1 MINSINQSVDQSA
14 KQPINQSINLPTLA
28 YKFIKRL
35 FDIVSSALALVVL
48 IPVWLVAIIGILL
61 SDPGPIFYLA
71 NRVGKDNRVFKMYKF
86 RSMRVD
92 KNANEKSLR
101 PDQDRIFRFG
111 RFIRATKI
119 DELPQL
125 LNVFLGDMA
134 VVGPRPAAVD
144 QIPITRGG
152 ENAVVAT
159 IKPGLTSPAA
169 IYDYLYGDEIEDE
182 AEYMDKVAP
191 TRLALDR
198 YYVGKQTVSYDLKL
212 IWYTVLCILGTIIG
226 KKQVGILK
234 EMINA
239 VDGDRRALTIIES
252 SVDETSIGS
261 PEFLGETGK

>member
-1 MINSINQSVDQSA
+1 MRT
-14 KQPINQSINLPTLA
+14 NLL
-28 YKFIKRL
+28 YRFVKRL
-35 FDIVSSALALVVL
+35 FDIGSSGIALAALF
-48 IPVWLVAIIGILL
+48 PVWIAAIVGILI

-71 NRVGKDNRVFKMYKF
+71 NRAGKDNRTFKMYKF

-92 KNANEKSLR
+92 KNADEKSLR
-101 PDQDRIFRFG
+101 PDQDRIFPFG

-152 ENAVVAT
+152 ANAVVAEL
-159 IKPGLTSPAA
+159 KPGLTSPAA
-169 IYDYLYGDEIEDE
+169 LYDYLYGDEIEDE

-198 YYVGKQTVSYDLKL
+198 YYVGKQKIGYDMKM
-212 IWYTVLCILGTIIG
+212 IWYTVLCIAGTIVH
-226 KKQVGILK
+226 KPQVKILE
-234 EMINA
+234 EMIDA
-239 VDGDRRALTIIES
+239 VDGDRRALAE
-252 SVDETSIGS
+252 V
-261 PEFLGETGK
+261 KA

>member
-1 MINSINQSVDQSA
+1 M
-14 KQPINQSINLPTLA
+14 KPNLVYCFL
-28 YKFIKRL
+28 KRL
-35 FDIVSSALALVVL
+35 FDICSSGIALIVL
-48 IPVWLVAIIGILL
+48 LPIWIIAIVGILI
-61 SDPGPIFYLA
+61 SDPGPIFYFA
-71 NRVGKDNRVFKMYKF
+71 NRAGKDNKTFKMYKF

-101 PDQDRIFRFG
+101 PDQDRIFPFG

-152 ENAVVAT
+152 ANAVVASL
-159 IKPGLTSPAA
+159 KPGLTSPAA
-169 IYDYLYGDEIEDE
+169 LYDYLYGDEIEDE

-198 YYVGKQTVSYDLKL
+198 YYVGMQKVGYDIKL
-212 IWYTVLCILGTIIG
+212 IWYTVLCILGTIVH
-226 KKQVGILK
+226 KPQVKILE
-234 EMINA
+234 EMIDA
-239 VDGDRRALTIIES
+239 VDGDRRAIEKEIS
-252 SVDETSIGS
+252 
-261 PEFLGETGK
+261 

>member
-1 MINSINQSVDQSA
+1 M
-14 KQPINQSINLPTLA
+14 
-28 YKFIKRL
+28 YHFIKRL
-35 FDIVSSALALVVL
+35 FDIIASGLALIVL
-48 IPVWLVAIIGILL
+48 SPIWLVAIIGILV
-61 SDPGPIFYLA
+61 SDPGPVFYCA
-71 NRVGKDNRVFKMYKF
+71 KRVGKDNRQFKMYKF

-101 PDQDRIFRFG
+101 PDQDRIFPFG

-152 ENAVVAT
+152 ANAVVAT
-159 IKPGLTSPAA
+159 LKPGLTSPAA
-169 IYDYLYGDEIEDE
+169 LYDYLYGDEIEDE

-198 YYVGKQTVSYDLKL
+198 YYVDKQTIGYDIKL
-212 IWYTVLCILGTIIG
+212 IWYTVLCILGTIVKRPQI
-226 KKQVGILK
+226 KIL
-234 EMINA
+234 EEIIDA
-239 VDGDRRALTIIES
+239 VDGDRRAL
-252 SVDETSIGS
+252 DEV
-261 PEFLGETGK
+261 KAKR

>member
-1 MINSINQSVDQSA
+1 M
-14 KQPINQSINLPTLA
+14 KPNLVYRFL
-28 YKFIKRL
+28 KRL
-35 FDIVSSALALVVL
+35 FDIFSSGIALIVL
-48 IPVWLVAIIGILL
+48 LPIWIIAIVGILV
-61 SDPGPIFYLA
+61 SDSGPIFYFA
-71 NRVGKDNRVFKMYKF
+71 NRAGKDNKTFKMYKF

-101 PDQDRIFRFG
+101 PDQDRIFPFG

-152 ENAVVAT
+152 ANAVVAT
-159 IKPGLTSPAA
+159 LKPGLTSPAA
-169 IYDYLYGDEIEDE
+169 LYDYLYGDEIEDE

-198 YYVGKQTVSYDLKL
+198 YYVDKQTIAYDIKL
-212 IWYTVLCILGTIIG
+212 IWYTVLCILGTIVKRPQI
-226 KKQVGILK
+226 KILE
-234 EMINA
+234 EMIDA
-239 VDGDRRALTIIES
+239 VDGDRRAL
-252 SVDETSIGS
+252 DEV
-261 PEFLGETGK
+261 KAKR